1 MKYAALFG
9 LLLSAVFGLIFVGEF
24 KTLIGE
30 ISTIPRSVATI
41 VYFIPFGLIIVSIV
55 GLIFLVSGAM
65 YYFIS
70 KGF

>member
-1 MKYAALFG
+1 M
-9 LLLSAVFGLIFVGEF
+9 FGLIFVGEF
-24 KTLIGE
+24 NTLIGE
-30 ISTIPRSVATI
+30 ISTIPSSVETI

>member
-9 LLLSAVFGLIFVGEF
+9 LLLSAGFGLIFVGEF
-24 KTLIGE
+24 NTLIGE
-30 ISTIPRSVATI
+30 ISTIPSSVETI

>member
-24 KTLIGE
+24 NTLIGE
-30 ISTIPRSVATI
+30 ISTIPSSVETI

-55 GLIFLVSGAM
+55 GLILLVSGAM